1 MHRHYYRLPDAT
13 IECTKVASIIM
24 SIMDGTMN
32 DNKGLKIDQIMEKYV
47 PMDNDQDSD
56 SSDEEEEEESEN
68 TTR

>member
-1 MHRHYYRLPDAT
+1 
-13 IECTKVASIIM
+13 M